1 MNEQPVPTP
10 RTGPRERIRAQV
22 TTFRS
27 RQHGMFGPAEIIT
40 LAASLLILVLVIV
53 AYLYF
58 LVPARSRLAN
68 AQLERARLQTQ
79 LRNSQAVVQEGQTTE
94 TTVQTITQS
103 LDTFEGSHLLTAA
116 RGRMSLYDSLNSLIR
131 KNGLRNTSGPTYT
144 PLESTENKSSSGSK
158 AASAKWKSVY
168 PGVAISLT
176 VEGSYQNVRRFVR
189 DLESN
194 RQFVIINSVEL
205 ERSTET
211 NSAPPTDG
219 TTSGGPRGSLVSL
232 RLEMATYFQR
242 GSANSV
248 AVEAGA
254 N

>member
-1 MNEQPVPTP
+1 MNEQPVSTAPTG
-10 RTGPRERIRAQV
+10 RRERIRAQV

-27 RQHGMFGPAEIIT
+27 RQHGMLGPAEVIT
-40 LAASLLILVLVIV
+40 VAVSLLILVLVIV

-58 LVPARSRLAN
+58 LSPTRSRLAN

-103 LDTFEGSHLLTAA
+103 LDSFEGNQLLTAA
-116 RGRMSLYDSLNSLIR
+116 RGRMSLYDSLNSVIR

-144 PLESTENKSSSGSK
+144 PLESTEAKTSSSSK
-158 AASAKWKSVY
+158 AASAKWKSIY

-189 DLESN
+189 DLEAN
-194 RQFVIINSVEL
+194 RQFVIINSIEL

-211 NSAPPTDG
+211 NSAPATDG
-219 TTSGGPRGSLVSL
+219 ATAAGPRGSLVSL

-242 GSANSV
+242 GSANGV
-248 AVEAGA
+248 ALETGA